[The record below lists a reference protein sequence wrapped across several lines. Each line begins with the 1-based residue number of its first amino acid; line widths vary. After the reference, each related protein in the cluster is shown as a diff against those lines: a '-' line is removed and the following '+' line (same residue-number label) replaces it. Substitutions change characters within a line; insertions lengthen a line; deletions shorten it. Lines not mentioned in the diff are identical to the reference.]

1 MEGALAGGER
11 KGSPR
16 ESSPEHYSDL
26 RAERFV
32 SCKMSMGLRDDLKWD
47 DLRDL
52 INEVSS
58 ALLLRRPD
66 ASALRGIHPRQA
78 FSM

>member
-11 KGSPR
+11 KGPPR
-16 ESSPEHYSDL
+16 ASSPEHYSDL

-52 INEVSS
+52 INEVSITHLVS
-58 ALLLRRPD
+58 
-66 ASALRGIHPRQA
+66 IT
-78 FSM
+78 F